1 MLPLPGV
8 ASSFN
13 AAPFARATRERVIS
27 EMKCIVVDLKRE
39 VPAFFTGLECDCS
52 KCSTVAVVEIVLVDG
67 DHFLDW
73 SMSPYLYLEKS

>member
-1 MLPLPGV
+1 
-8 ASSFN
+8 
-13 AAPFARATRERVIS
+13 
-27 EMKCIVVDLKRE
+27 MKCIVVDLKRE